1 MRPGLHPGGQ
11 LRVLRALSKGDSPRR
26 RPLGAPTDRATK
38 AVTPRLRAWDQRGS
52 SIPLTLLLGT
62 TFIVLPVMILVLTL
76 PAWEQRVVDA
86 QDAARNAAR
95 ALVTADD
102 WDDGVSA
109 ANEAVAQMETG
120 DGLPPADL
128 TVTYS
133 GSLDPGGT
141 VKAAVTVVIPAGNLP
156 GLGFVGQLHYTAS
169 STAHV
174 DSYRDSST

>member
-1 MRPGLHPGGQ
+1 M
-11 LRVLRALSKGDSPRR
+11 
-26 RPLGAPTDRATK
+26 
-38 AVTPRLRAWDQRGS
+38 
-52 SIPLTLLLGT
+52 TLLLGT